1 LDRNK
6 PEREEEKMRTEL
18 KPKEKL
24 IHEFRLHWLVL
35 LKPVFMFL
43 LFVVATLIAFN
54 FSVETG
60 KVLLLI
66 TIIPL
71 LVLVWKILDRRFN
84 IWAVTT
90 LRIIDES
97 GVLSSNSKESPLDKI
112 NNISFHQSFVGR
124 IFGYGDVQIQTA
136 AEMGATTYSFI
147 ESPKLL
153 KDTVTKYQE
162 NYRQLQITE
171 QAEKLANAIK
181 GNSEPTGDTKECPYC
196 AETIKANAKFCR
208 FCQKNLGTGKFSV

>member
-1 LDRNK
+1 
-6 PEREEEKMRTEL
+6 MRTEL

-24 IHEFRLHWLVL
+24 IIEFRLHWFVI
-35 LKPVFMFL
+35 LKPVL
-43 LFVVATLIAFN
+43 TFVFFIVATLIAFN
-54 FSVETG
+54 FDVGTG
-60 KVLLLI
+60 KILLLM

-71 LVLVWKILDRRFN
+71 LFLIWKILDRRFN

-97 GVLSSNSKESPLDKI
+97 GVLSSNSTESPLDKI
-112 NNISFHQSFVGR
+112 NNISFHQSLMGR

-136 AEMGATTYSFI
+136 AEMGATTYAFI
-147 ESPKLL
+147 ESPRLL

-162 NYRQLQITE
+162 NYRQLQTTE

-181 GNSEPTGDTKECPYC
+181 HESEPMGDTKECPYC
-196 AETIKANAKFCR
+196 AETIKVNAKFCR
-208 FCQKNLGTGKFSV
+208 FCQKNLATGKYSV

>member
-1 LDRNK
+1 
-6 PEREEEKMRTEL
+6 MRTEL

-24 IHEFRLHWLVL
+24 ILEFRLHWLVL
-35 LKPVFMFL
+35 IKPAFMFL
-43 LFVVATLIAFN
+43 LFVVATVIAFN
-54 FSVETG
+54 FSAETG

-66 TIIPL
+66 TVIPL
-71 LVLVWKILDRRFN
+71 LVLVWKVLDRRRN

-112 NNISFHQSFVGR
+112 NNISFHQSFMGR

-147 ESPKLL
+147 ESPELL
-153 KDTVTKYQE
+153 KDTVTEYQE

-171 QAEKLANAIK
+171 QAEKLAKAIK
-181 GNSEPTGDTKECPYC
+181 DNSGATGDTKECPYC
-196 AETIKANAKFCR
+196 AETIRANAKFCR
-208 FCQKNLGTGKFSV
+208 FCQKNLDTGKFSV

>member
-1 LDRNK
+1 MK
-6 PEREEEKMRTEL
+6 GG
-18 KPKEKL
+18 
-24 IHEFRLHWLVL
+24 I
-35 LKPVFMFL
+35 
-43 LFVVATLIAFN
+43 
-54 FSVETG
+54 
-60 KVLLLI
+60 
-66 TIIPL
+66 
-71 LVLVWKILDRRFN
+71 
-84 IWAVTT
+84 TT

-97 GVLSSNSKESPLDKI
+97 GVLSSNSRESPLDKI

-147 ESPKLL
+147 ESPELL

-162 NYRQLQITE
+162 NYRHSEITE

-181 GNSEPTGDTKECPYC
+181 GNSEPKGNTKECPYC

-208 FCQKNLGTGKFSV
+208 FCQKNLDTGKSSA